1 MLGGLAH
8 RSHPEGL
15 GRWFILY
22 LHSAEQQIRPG
33 VRKLPVKTKVVLRL
47 ARHSGKNASRHLST
61 LETTASR
68 HDRLGESGG
77 VRLGWIVGIFLSSLI
92 AVVTVIVA
100 AAWIVGGRV
109 ASTDPTVHELLSARA
124 AAGSPDPVWGGSQRR
139 PPDCSRSLASVRN
152 TSPTNL
158 QWSCPAQDRAD
169 NIREIPVE
177 SITALKSMGWAVPY
191 LSRRGFDHEYAETSS
206 LDGVRTIQ
214 ARLSNGDHYI
224 NVAETRPEGPDVEL
238 RPLSDKLHE
247 VVNLD
252 SVVAE
257 TVELATGHEA
267 NLYLAEEGATWTA
280 AVENSA
286 VQYVITSDMPTE
298 AASDISS
305 WVLVTDRSRVQM
317 LPSSPGTA
325 DRLERG
331 FDELFA
337 IFDS

>member
-1 MLGGLAH
+1 M
-8 RSHPEGL
+8 R
-15 GRWFILY
+15 
-22 LHSAEQQIRPG
+22 
-33 VRKLPVKTKVVLRL
+33 
-47 ARHSGKNASRHLST
+47 RHLST

-68 HDRLGESGG
+68 HSRLGESGG
-77 VRLGWIVGIFLSSLI
+77 VRLGWIVGIFLSSL
-92 AVVTVIVA
+92 AMVVAVIVA
-100 AAWIVGGRV
+100 AAWVVGGRV
-109 ASTDPTVHELLSARA
+109 ASTEPTVQELLPPEPRQDPQTQPGEAVTMTSGLQPPVGVGEDYIADESALVLPGARQ
-124 AAGSPDPVWGGSQRR
+124 GSH
-139 PPDCSRSLASVRN
+139 
-152 TSPTNL
+152 
-158 QWSCPAQDRAD
+158 
-169 NIREIPVE
+169 IREIPVE

-191 LSRRGFDHEYAETSS
+191 LSRQGFEHEYAETTS

-224 NVAETRPEGPDVEL
+224 NVAETRPEGPEVEL
-238 RPLSDKLHE
+238 KPLSDKLHE

-252 SVVAE
+252 RVAAE

-267 NLYLAEEGATWTA
+267 NLYLAEEGAAWTA

-298 AASDISS
+298 SAPDVSS

-331 FDELFA
+331 FEELFA